1 MFICCVPR
9 NAAEFLRVLSLEQNL
24 FGRFSVPPETA
35 KKFFRVR
42 PEIFQAVIGPADTL
56 AAYSSVYPLKPHW
69 ATAFISGEIGEPE
82 LEPHMLLERDE
93 SLEDATLYVG
103 SVVVADHY
111 NAATKSL
118 LIASLIAWRAKQLDV
133 VALKRFSVIATPLT
147 DHGHRMLRH
156 GGATLLA
163 AGSSRKDGCP
173 VYGREITH
181 GYHSR
186 LLPTIERLLNGSVV
200 EMKYNFPRH
209 ERRPQRNPVVA
220 ETTAREVSLP
230 SLP

>member
-1 MFICCVPR
+1 MFVCCVPR
-9 NAAEFLRVLSLEQNL
+9 NAAEFLRVLSLEQSL
-24 FGRFSVPPETA
+24 FGPLSVPPETA

-56 AAYSSVYPLKPHW
+56 AAYSSVYPLKPRW
-69 ATAFISGEIGEPE
+69 ASAFIAGEIGEPD
-82 LEPHMLLERDE
+82 LEPHMLLARDE
-93 SLEDATLYVG
+93 SLEAATLYVG

-111 NAATKSL
+111 NPATKSL

-133 VALKRFSVIATPLT
+133 GALKRFSVIATPLT
-147 DHGHRMLRH
+147 EHGHRMLRH
-156 GGATLLA
+156 GGATLIA
-163 AGSSRKDGCP
+163 AGSSRKDGCS

-186 LLPTIERLLNGSVV
+186 LLPMVERLLNGSVV

-209 ERRPQRNPVVA
+209 EKRPQRSPAVA
-220 ETTAREVSLP
+220 ETASREVSLP
-230 SLP
+230 SLS

>member
-1 MFICCVPR
+1 MFVCCVPR
-9 NAAEFLRVLSLEQNL
+9 SSAEFLRVLSLEQSL
-24 FGRFSVPPETA
+24 FGHLSVPPETA
-35 KKFFRVR
+35 KNFFRVR
-42 PEIFQAVIGPADTL
+42 PEIYQAVIGPAETL

-69 ATAFISGEIGEPE
+69 AQAFIAGEIGEPE

-93 SLEDATLYVG
+93 SLEGATLYVG

-118 LIASLIAWRAKQLDV
+118 LVASLIAWRAKQLDV
-133 VALKRFSVIATPLT
+133 AALRRFSVIATPLT
-147 DHGHRMLRH
+147 AHGHRLLRH

-163 AGSSRKDGCP
+163 DGSSRRDGCS

-186 LLPTIERLLNGSVV
+186 VLAGVEKLLNGSVV

-209 ERRPQRNPVVA
+209 EKRPPRVPAVA
-220 ETTAREVSLP
+220 ETAAREVSLP
-230 SLP
+230 SLS